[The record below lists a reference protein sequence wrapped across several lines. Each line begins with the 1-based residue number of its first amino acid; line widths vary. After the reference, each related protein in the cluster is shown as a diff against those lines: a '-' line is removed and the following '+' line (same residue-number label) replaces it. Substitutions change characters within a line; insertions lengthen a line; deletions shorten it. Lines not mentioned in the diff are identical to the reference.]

1 MNLFRYRRNLVII
14 VGMIIINIA
23 TQIFIDVKGCDF
35 ILGCSYF
42 SLNTIWISI
51 LYMSTKDIIEAV
63 DNYF

>member
-1 MNLFRYRRNLVII
+1 
-14 VGMIIINIA
+14 MIIINIA